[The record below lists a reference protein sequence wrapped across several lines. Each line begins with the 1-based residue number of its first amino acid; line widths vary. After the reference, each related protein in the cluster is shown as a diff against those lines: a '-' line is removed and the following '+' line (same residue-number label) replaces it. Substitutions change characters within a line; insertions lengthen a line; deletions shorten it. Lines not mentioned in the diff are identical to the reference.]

1 MQVIRLEDSTE
12 LQAAKN
18 AMFRSLVTMLICYF
32 LSVVPFVGLIASV
45 VMLGAAVWYLV
56 GVYKFSKL
64 SNSPVF
70 TYHMLIILITL
81 GLGLMIAMVFI
92 VATQGEVADFGA
104 FIGAVGVVYLI
115 DIPLMLWLFWRI
127 CTEFSAR
134 TNLKQFILAF
144 KFYVGSFAL
153 VIIAFIMV
161 FLAID
166 FSLWV
171 GILQASLERSS
182 FDTLNINELSINTSL
197 LYAAMLIF
205 ALAFIATI
213 LSFVFYLLGIAKITE
228 VSVWEKPAASQA
240 S

>member
-32 LSVVPFVGLIASV
+32 LSVVPFVGIIASV
-45 VMLGAAVWYLV
+45 VMLGAMVWYLV

-64 SNSPVF
+64 TNSSIF
-70 TYHMLIILITL
+70 QSHMFMILITL
-81 GLGLMIAMVFI
+81 GLGLMLVVALI
-92 VATQGEVADFGA
+92 VAAQGRDFGL
-104 FIGAVGVVYLI
+104 FLSVVGVVYLI
-115 DIPLMLWLFWRI
+115 DIPLMLWLLWRV

-153 VIIAFIMV
+153 TIIACIVV

-166 FSLWV
+166 FSLWAE
-171 GILQASLERSS
+171 IFQASLEQSS
-182 FDTLNINELSINTSL
+182 LDTLHINELSINTSL
-197 LYAAMLIF
+197 IYAAMLIL
-205 ALAFIATI
+205 ALALIATI

-228 VSVWEKPAASQA
+228 VSVREKPAASQA

>member
-32 LSVVPFVGLIASV
+32 LSVVPFVGIIASV
-45 VMLGAAVWYLV
+45 VMLGAMVWYLV

-64 SNSPVF
+64 TNSSIF
-70 TYHMLIILITL
+70 QSHMFMILIAL
-81 GLGLMIAMVFI
+81 GLGLMLVVALI
-92 VATQGEVADFGA
+92 VAAQGRDFGLFLSVA
-104 FIGAVGVVYLI
+104 GVVYLI

-144 KFYVGSFAL
+144 KFYVGSLAL
-153 VIIAFIMV
+153 VIIACIVV

-171 GILQASLERSS
+171 GILQASLGQSS

-197 LYAAMLIF
+197 IYAAMLIL
-205 ALAFIATI
+205 ALALIATI
-213 LSFVFYLLGIAKITE
+213 LSFIFYLLGVAKITE
-228 VSVWEKPAASQA
+228 VSVREKPAASQA

>member
-1 MQVIRLEDSTE
+1 MQIIRLEDSTE

-18 AMFRSLVTMLICYF
+18 AIFRSLVTMLICYF

-45 VMLGAAVWYLV
+45 VMLGAMVWYIV

-64 SNSPVF
+64 TNSSIF
-70 TYHMLIILITL
+70 QSHMFMILITL
-81 GLGLMIAMVFI
+81 GLGLMLVVALI
-92 VATQGEVADFGA
+92 VAAQGRDFGL
-104 FIGAVGVVYLI
+104 FLSVVGVVYLI
-115 DIPLMLWLFWRI
+115 DIPLMLWLLWRV

-153 VIIAFIMV
+153 TIIACIVV

-166 FSLWV
+166 FSLWAE
-171 GILQASLERSS
+171 IFQASLEQSS
-182 FDTLNINELSINTSL
+182 LNTLHINELSINTSL
-197 LYAAMLIF
+197 IYAAMLIL
-205 ALAFIATI
+205 ALALIATI

-228 VSVWEKPAASQA
+228 VSVREKPAASQA

>member
-18 AMFRSLVTMLICYF
+18 AIFRSLVTMLICYF

-45 VMLGAAVWYLV
+45 VMLGAMVWYLV

-64 SNSPVF
+64 TNSSIF
-70 TYHMLIILITL
+70 QSHMFMILITL
-81 GLGLMIAMVFI
+81 GLGLMLVVALI
-92 VATQGEVADFGA
+92 VAAQGGDFGL
-104 FIGAVGVVYLI
+104 FLSVVGLVYLI
-115 DIPLMLWLFWRI
+115 DIPIMLWLFWRI

-153 VIIAFIMV
+153 VIIACIVV

-171 GILQASLERSS
+171 GILQASLEQSS

-197 LYAAMLIF
+197 IYAAMLIF
-205 ALAFIATI
+205 ALALIATI
-213 LSFVFYLLGIAKITE
+213 LSFVFYLLGVAKITE
-228 VSVWEKPAASQA
+228 VSVRESSLSPTN
-240 S
+240 

>member
-45 VMLGAAVWYLV
+45 VMLGAMVWYLV

-64 SNSPVF
+64 TNSSIF
-70 TYHMLIILITL
+70 QSHMFMILITL
-81 GLGLMIAMVFI
+81 GLGLMLVVALI
-92 VATQGEVADFGA
+92 VAAQGRDFGLFLSVA
-104 FIGAVGVVYLI
+104 GVVYLI
-115 DIPLMLWLFWRI
+115 DIPLMLWLLWRV

-144 KFYVGSFAL
+144 KFYVGSFVLA
-153 VIIAFIMV
+153 IIALIV
-161 FLAID
+161 LFLATDLSI
-166 FSLWV
+166 WV
-171 GILQASLERSS
+171 GILQASLGQSS
-182 FDTLNINELSINTSL
+182 LNTLHINELSINTSL
-197 LYAAMLIF
+197 LYAAMLIL
-205 ALAFIATI
+205 ALALIATI
-213 LSFVFYLLGIAKITE
+213 LSFVFYLLGVAKITE
-228 VSVWEKPAASQA
+228 VSVREKPAASQA

>member
-1 MQVIRLEDSTE
+1 MQIIRLEDSTE

-32 LSVVPFVGLIASV
+32 LSVVPFVGIIASV
-45 VMLGAAVWYLV
+45 VMLGAMVWYIV

-64 SNSPVF
+64 TNSSIF
-70 TYHMLIILITL
+70 QSHMFMILITL
-81 GLGLMIAMVFI
+81 GLGLMLVVALI
-92 VATQGEVADFGA
+92 VAAQGRDFGL
-104 FIGAVGVVYLI
+104 FLSVVGVVYLI
-115 DIPLMLWLFWRI
+115 DIPLMLWLLWRV

-153 VIIAFIMV
+153 TIIACIVV

-166 FSLWV
+166 FSLWAE
-171 GILQASLERSS
+171 IFQASLEQSS

-197 LYAAMLIF
+197 IYAAMLIL
-205 ALAFIATI
+205 ALALIATI
-213 LSFVFYLLGIAKITE
+213 LSFIFYLLGVAKITE
-228 VSVWEKPAASQA
+228 VSVREKPAASQA

>member
-1 MQVIRLEDSTE
+1 MQTLSIYDSPE
-12 LQAAKN
+12 LLSAKN

-32 LSVVPFVGLIASV
+32 LSVVPFVGIIASV
-45 VMLGAAVWYLV
+45 VMLGAMVWYLV

-64 SNSPVF
+64 SNSSVF
-70 TYHMLIILITL
+70 QSHMFMILITL
-81 GLGLMIAMVFI
+81 GLGLMLVVALI
-92 VATQGEVADFGA
+92 VAAQGGAADFGL
-104 FIGAVGVVYLI
+104 FLSVVGLVYLI

-144 KFYVGSFAL
+144 KFYVGSFVL
-153 VIIAFIMV
+153 VIISCIVV

-171 GILQASLERSS
+171 EILQAGLEQSS

-197 LYAAMLIF
+197 IYAAMLIL
-205 ALAFIATI
+205 ALALIATI
-213 LSFVFYLLGIAKITE
+213 LSFVFYLLGVAKITE
-228 VSVWEKPAASQA
+228 VSVREKPAASQG
-240 S
+240 

>member
-1 MQVIRLEDSTE
+1 MQIIRLEDSTE

-18 AMFRSLVTMLICYF
+18 AIFRSLVTMLICYF
-32 LSVVPFVGLIASV
+32 LSVVPFVGIIASV
-45 VMLGAAVWYLV
+45 VMLGAMVWYIV

-64 SNSPVF
+64 TNSSIF
-70 TYHMLIILITL
+70 QSHMFMILITL
-81 GLGLMIAMVFI
+81 GLGLMLVVALI
-92 VATQGEVADFGA
+92 VAAQGRDFGL
-104 FIGAVGVVYLI
+104 FLSVVGVVYLI
-115 DIPLMLWLFWRI
+115 DIPLMLWLLWRV

-153 VIIAFIMV
+153 TIIACIVV

-166 FSLWV
+166 FSLWAE
-171 GILQASLERSS
+171 IFQASLEQSS
-182 FDTLNINELSINTSL
+182 LDTLHINELSINTSL
-197 LYAAMLIF
+197 IYAAMLIL
-205 ALAFIATI
+205 ALALIATI

-228 VSVWEKPAASQA
+228 VSVREKPAASQA

>member
-1 MQVIRLEDSTE
+1 MQTLSIYDSPE
-12 LQAAKN
+12 LLSAKN

-32 LSVVPFVGLIASV
+32 LSVVPFVGIIASV
-45 VMLGAAVWYLV
+45 VMLGAMVWYIV

-64 SNSPVF
+64 TNSSIF
-70 TYHMLIILITL
+70 QSHMFMILITL
-81 GLGLMIAMVFI
+81 GLGLMLVVALI
-92 VATQGEVADFGA
+92 VAAQGRDFGL
-104 FIGAVGVVYLI
+104 FLSVVGVVYLI
-115 DIPLMLWLFWRI
+115 DIPLMLWLLWRV

-144 KFYVGSFAL
+144 KFYVGSFVLA
-153 VIIAFIMV
+153 IIACIVV

-166 FSLWV
+166 FSLWAE
-171 GILQASLERSS
+171 IFQASLEQSS
-182 FDTLNINELSINTSL
+182 LDTLHINELSINTSL

-205 ALAFIATI
+205 ALALIATI

-228 VSVWEKPAASQA
+228 VSVREKPAASQA

>member
-1 MQVIRLEDSTE
+1 MQIIRLEDSTE

-32 LSVVPFVGLIASV
+32 LSVVPFVGIIASV
-45 VMLGAAVWYLV
+45 VMLGAMVWYIV

-64 SNSPVF
+64 TNSSIF
-70 TYHMLIILITL
+70 QSHMFMILITL
-81 GLGLMIAMVFI
+81 GLGLMLVVALI
-92 VATQGEVADFGA
+92 VAAQGRDFGL
-104 FIGAVGVVYLI
+104 FLSVVGVVYLI
-115 DIPLMLWLFWRI
+115 DIPLMLWLLWRV

-153 VIIAFIMV
+153 TIIACIVV

-166 FSLWV
+166 FSLWAE
-171 GILQASLERSS
+171 IFQASLEQSS
-182 FDTLNINELSINTSL
+182 LDTLHINELSINTSL

-205 ALAFIATI
+205 ALALIATI

-228 VSVWEKPAASQA
+228 VSVREKPAASQA

>member
-18 AMFRSLVTMLICYF
+18 AIFRSLVTMLICYF
-32 LSVVPFVGLIASV
+32 LSVVPFIGLIASV
-45 VMLGAAVWYLV
+45 VMLGAMVWYLV

-64 SNSPVF
+64 TNSSIF
-70 TYHMLIILITL
+70 QSHMFMILITL
-81 GLGLMIAMVFI
+81 GLGLMLVVALI
-92 VATQGEVADFGA
+92 VAAQGGDFGL
-104 FIGAVGVVYLI
+104 FLSVVGLVYLI
-115 DIPLMLWLFWRI
+115 DIPIMLWLFWRI

-153 VIIAFIMV
+153 VIIACIVV

-171 GILQASLERSS
+171 EILQASLEQSS

-197 LYAAMLIF
+197 IYAAMLIF
-205 ALAFIATI
+205 ALALIATI
-213 LSFVFYLLGIAKITE
+213 LSFVFYLLGVAKITE
-228 VSVWEKPAASQA
+228 VSVREPSL
-240 S
+240 SPTN

>member
-1 MQVIRLEDSTE
+1 MQIIRLEDSTE

-32 LSVVPFVGLIASV
+32 LSVVPFVGIIASV
-45 VMLGAAVWYLV
+45 VMLGAMVWYIV

-64 SNSPVF
+64 TNSSIF
-70 TYHMLIILITL
+70 QSHMFMILITL
-81 GLGLMIAMVFI
+81 GLGLMLVVALI
-92 VATQGEVADFGA
+92 VAAQGRDFGL
-104 FIGAVGVVYLI
+104 FLSVVGVVYLI
-115 DIPLMLWLFWRI
+115 DIPLMLWLLWRV

-153 VIIAFIMV
+153 TIIALIVV

-166 FSLWV
+166 LSIWAE
-171 GILQASLERSS
+171 ILQASLGQSS
-182 FDTLNINELSINTSL
+182 FDTLHINELSINTSL
-197 LYAAMLIF
+197 IYAAMLIL
-205 ALAFIATI
+205 ALALIATI

-228 VSVWEKPAASQA
+228 VSVREKPAASQA

>member
-1 MQVIRLEDSTE
+1 MQTLSIYDSPE
-12 LQAAKN
+12 LLSAKN

-70 TYHMLIILITL
+70 TYHILMVLITL
-81 GLGLMIAMVFI
+81 GLGLMIAMVLI
-92 VATQGEVADFGA
+92 VAAQGGAADFGA
-104 FIGAVGVVYLI
+104 FIGAVGVVYCI
-115 DIPLMLWLFWRI
+115 DIVLMLWLFWKI
-127 CTEFSAR
+127 CAEISAR

-144 KFYVGSFAL
+144 KFYVGSFVLA
-153 VIIAFIMV
+153 IIACIVV

-166 FSLWV
+166 FSLWAE
-171 GILQASLERSS
+171 IFQASLEQSS
-182 FDTLNINELSINTSL
+182 LNTLHINELSINTSL
-197 LYAAMLIF
+197 LYAAMLIL
-205 ALAFIATI
+205 ALALIATI

-228 VSVWEKPAASQA
+228 VSVREKPAASQA

>member
-18 AMFRSLVTMLICYF
+18 AIFRSLVTMLICYF
-32 LSVVPFVGLIASV
+32 LSIVPFVGLIASV
-45 VMLGAAVWYLV
+45 VMLGAMVWYLV

-64 SNSPVF
+64 TNSSIF
-70 TYHMLIILITL
+70 QSHMFMILITL
-81 GLGLMIAMVFI
+81 GLGFMLGVVLI
-92 VATQGEVADFGA
+92 VAAQGGDFGL
-104 FIGAVGVVYLI
+104 FLSVVGLAYLI
-115 DIPLMLWLFWRI
+115 DIPIMLWLFWRI

-153 VIIAFIMV
+153 VIIACIVV

-171 GILQASLERSS
+171 GILQASLEQSS

-197 LYAAMLIF
+197 IYAAMLIF
-205 ALAFIATI
+205 ALALIATI
-213 LSFVFYLLGIAKITE
+213 LSFVFYLLGVAKITE
-228 VSVWEKPAASQA
+228 ASVREPSL
-240 S
+240 SPTN

>member
-1 MQVIRLEDSTE
+1 MQIIRLEDSTE

-18 AMFRSLVTMLICYF
+18 AIFRSLVTMLICYF
-32 LSVVPFVGLIASV
+32 LSVVPFVGIIASV
-45 VMLGAAVWYLV
+45 VMLGAMVWYIV

-64 SNSPVF
+64 TNSSIF
-70 TYHMLIILITL
+70 QSHMFMILITL
-81 GLGLMIAMVFI
+81 GLGLMLVVALI
-92 VATQGEVADFGA
+92 VAAQGRDFGL
-104 FIGAVGVVYLI
+104 FLSVVGVVYLI
-115 DIPLMLWLFWRI
+115 DIPLMLWLLWRV

-153 VIIAFIMV
+153 TIIACIVV

-166 FSLWV
+166 FSLWAE
-171 GILQASLERSS
+171 IFQASLEQSS
-182 FDTLNINELSINTSL
+182 LNTLHINELSINTSL
-197 LYAAMLIF
+197 IYAAMLIL
-205 ALAFIATI
+205 ALALIATI

-228 VSVWEKPAASQA
+228 VSVREKPAASQA

>member
-1 MQVIRLEDSTE
+1 MQTLSIYDSPE
-12 LQAAKN
+12 LLSAKN

-70 TYHMLIILITL
+70 TYHILTVLIAL

-92 VATQGEVADFGA
+92 VAAQGGAADFGA

-115 DIPLMLWLFWRI
+115 DIVLVIWLFWKI
-127 CTEFSAR
+127 CAEFSAR

-144 KFYVGSFAL
+144 KFYVGSFVL
-153 VIIAFIMV
+153 VIISCIVV

-166 FSLWV
+166 LSIWAE
-171 GILQASLERSS
+171 ILQASLEQSS
-182 FDTLNINELSINTSL
+182 LDTLHINKLSINTSL
-197 LYAAMLIF
+197 IYAAMLIL
-205 ALAFIATI
+205 ALAFISTI
-213 LSFVFYLLGIAKITE
+213 LNFVFYLLGIAKITE
-228 VSVWEKPAASQA
+228 VSVREKPAASQA